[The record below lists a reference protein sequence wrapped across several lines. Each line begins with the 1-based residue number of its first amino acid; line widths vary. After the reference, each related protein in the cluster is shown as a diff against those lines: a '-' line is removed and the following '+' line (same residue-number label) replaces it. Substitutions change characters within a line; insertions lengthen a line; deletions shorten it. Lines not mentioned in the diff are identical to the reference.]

1 MLLIVNV
8 VPLTVLAVLLIQW
21 LRGDVVFS
29 DEEIPAG
36 TGETLAWVGGLLVAL
51 ILVASLSLPTAHEG
65 VKGISARL
73 RRCGRIM
80 AGDEDGSKVLVV
92 LLWPLWFV
100 LWNLCAAVRFVLIL
114 LSLVLIGLLLLF
126 TARLHWTDLLQSQL
140 DAVLEWGGSLY
151 G

>member
-8 VPLTVLAVLLIQW
+8 VPLTVVAVLLIQW
-21 LRGDVVFS
+21 FRGDVEFS
-29 DEEIPAG
+29 KDQVPAG

-65 VKGISARL
+65 VKGTAARL

-80 AGDEDGSKVLVV
+80 GGEEEGSKVLVV
-92 LLWPLWFV
+92 LLWPAWLV
-100 LWNLCAAVRFVLIL
+100 LRVVCAVARFVLIL

-126 TARLHWTDLLQSQL
+126 TARLHWTDLLQTQI
-140 DAVLEWGGSLY
+140 DAVLEWGGTLY